1 MKKTESVQEVQTVQ
15 EAPEKYVTEAL
26 AACDDMNAPDHLRS
40 WVAAVAE
47 FEQKRAQ
54 GVLK

>member
-26 AACDDMNAPDHLRS
+26 AVCDDMNAPDHLRS